1 LRGEATTE
9 KVGGAGKMN
18 AKETGTVK
26 ILELL
31 ARSDESWEEATK
43 VALRKASET
52 VSNIQTIYI
61 KEFLAVV
68 ENGEI
73 VDYQINA
80 KVTFLEEG

>member
-1 LRGEATTE
+1 
-9 KVGGAGKMN
+9 MN

-31 ARSDESWEEATK
+31 ARSSESWEGAAK
-43 VALRKASET
+43 VALKKASET

-80 KVTFLEEG
+80 KITFLEET

>member
-1 LRGEATTE
+1 
-9 KVGGAGKMN
+9 MD
-18 AKETGTVK
+18 AKEEGRIK

-31 ARSDESWEEATK
+31 ARSDESWEDAAR

-68 ENGEI
+68 ENEEI
-73 VDYQINA
+73 VDYQISA
-80 KVTFLEEG
+80 KITFVEES

>member
-1 LRGEATTE
+1 M
-9 KVGGAGKMN
+9 K
-18 AKETGTVK
+18 AKEAGTVK

-31 ARSDESWEEATK
+31 ARSDESWEDAAK
-43 VALRKASET
+43 VALKKASET

-68 ENGEI
+68 EDGEI

-80 KVTFLEEG
+80 KITFLEET

>member
-1 LRGEATTE
+1 
-9 KVGGAGKMN
+9 MDS
-18 AKETGTVK
+18 KEMGTVK

-31 ARSDESWEEATK
+31 ARSAVSWEDAAK

-68 ENGEI
+68 EDGEI

-80 KVTFLEEG
+80 KITFLEES

>member
-1 LRGEATTE
+1 
-9 KVGGAGKMN
+9 MN
-18 AKETGTVK
+18 AKETGAVK

-31 ARSDESWEEATK
+31 ARSDESWEDAAK
-43 VALRKASET
+43 VALKKASET

-80 KVTFLEEG
+80 KITFLEET